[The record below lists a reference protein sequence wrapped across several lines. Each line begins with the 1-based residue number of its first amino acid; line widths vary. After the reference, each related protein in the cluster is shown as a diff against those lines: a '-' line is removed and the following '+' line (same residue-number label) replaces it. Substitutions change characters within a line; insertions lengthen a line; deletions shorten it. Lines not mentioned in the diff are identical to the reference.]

1 MWFSRLHF
9 HLSYRMSLWALIVVA
24 MLLAGGYLTISYIYE
39 MQDESAALMQE
50 NKAGIS
56 LARDLKLSIYKL
68 QSSSLEF
75 LYDTEQHTESLFE
88 EQYQFEKQL
97 KTAQD
102 FAETPEETQLLQQT
116 SALFDNYRQTLK
128 EAIVLQRQG
137 SLSLS
142 GRKLIETN
150 QSLLETI
157 GQKISQF
164 LQIKEEKQ
172 ITLEEAINS
181 KDTIIRSAVLALGI
195 GGSLLGLLLG
205 WFVARMLINPIYKM
219 VLKVRDAEGS
229 ESIEKVRM
237 PVGKELEEIDQFIN
251 RLIERLKSSNQS
263 LSKNRALLE
272 RTTKLAALGRI
283 APALAHEI
291 RNPLTSIKL
300 LIYTMLQEEGLS
312 EEKKQDFQVI
322 TSEISR
328 VEGFIQNF
336 LKFARPTK
344 PSMQLISLDETLK
357 EVINLLQARF
367 SQGNIRARMD
377 ATNDFRLM
385 ADKDMLKQ
393 VFINL
398 MVNACEA
405 MPQGGELLV
414 KTHLRLEQNK
424 SMISISVIDSGKGI
438 PVDIEDS
445 LFDPFVKGNDQ
456 GTGLGLSISQRIAEL
471 HHGWISAANN
481 PDKGATFTVHLPK
494 PDEQ

>member
-24 MLLAGGYLTISYIYE
+24 MLLAGGYLTISYIYK
-39 MQDESAALMQE
+39 MQDESATLMQE
-50 NKAGIS
+50 NKAGIK
-56 LARDLKLSIYKL
+56 LARNLKLAIYKL

-97 KTAQD
+97 KTAQV
-102 FAETPEETQLLQQT
+102 FAETPEESQLLQQT

-128 EAIVLQRQG
+128 EAIVLQRNG
-137 SLSLS
+137 NLSLS

-150 QSLLETI
+150 QDLLETI
-157 GQKISQF
+157 AQKIDQF
-164 LQIKEEKQ
+164 LQIKEVKQ
-172 ITLEEAINS
+172 LNLEETIDS
-181 KDTIIRSAVLALGI
+181 KDDIIRKAVLALGI
-195 GGSLLGLLLG
+195 GGSMLGLLLG

-229 ESIEKVRM
+229 ESIERVRM
-237 PVGKELEEIDQFIN
+237 PVGKELEEIDQFIS

-300 LIYTMLQEEGLS
+300 LIYSMLQEEGLS
-312 EEKKQDFQVI
+312 QDKKQDFQVI

-344 PSMQLISLDETLK
+344 PSMQLISLDETLF
-357 EVINLLQARF
+357 EVVNLLQARF
-367 SQGNIRARMD
+367 SQGSIR
-377 ATNDFRLM
+377 TKLETSNNLNLM

-405 MPQGGELLV
+405 MPHGGELVV
-414 KTHLRLEQNK
+414 KTGVRVEQNK
-424 SMISISVIDSGKGI
+424 SMVLISVIDSGKGI

-471 HHGWISAANN
+471 HQGWISANN
-481 PDKGATFTVHLPK
+481 NAEKGATFTVHLPK
-494 PDEQ
+494 PEEA